1 MCLSVVFLQCVMWFR
16 DRTAW
21 GDCFSVQ
28 MSVVGE
34 QLLLVCLMHES
45 GRAERDRDTGQGL
58 GWSVTET
65 KGQAVLS

>member
-1 MCLSVVFLQCVMWFR
+1 MWFR
-16 DRTAW
+16 DRKAW

-34 QLLLVCLMHES
+34 QLLLVHES

-58 GWSVTET
+58 GWSVTQT